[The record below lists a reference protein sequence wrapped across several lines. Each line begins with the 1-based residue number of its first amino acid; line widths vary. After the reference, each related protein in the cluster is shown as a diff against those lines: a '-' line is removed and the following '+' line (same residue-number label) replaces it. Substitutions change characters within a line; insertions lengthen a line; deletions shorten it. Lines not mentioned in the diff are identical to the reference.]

1 MRVRTLIS
9 AIIVLFFI
17 FVGIALTQEK
27 SNVKINKVPA
37 PPTSPASGQEMYVNY
52 CASCHGKDGKGNGP
66 AAPAL
71 KVPATDLTTL
81 AKQNNGAF
89 PSAHVAN
96 LLKGGAVAA
105 HGSKDMPV
113 WGPIFRS
120 LSTGHESQV
129 QQRIMN
135 LTKYIESM
143 QVK

>member
-9 AIIVLFFI
+9 AIIALFF
-17 FVGIALTQEK
+17 VLPGLSPAQEK

-37 PPTSPASGQEMYVNY
+37 PPTSPASGEDMYRSY

-71 KVPATDLTTL
+71 KTAPTDLTQL
-81 AKQNNGAF
+81 AKQNKGVF
-89 PSAHVAN
+89 PAAHVSTI
-96 LLKGGAVAA
+96 LQGGAVAA
-105 HGSKDMPV
+105 HGSAEMPV

-120 LSTGHESQV
+120 VSAGSQAQV
-129 QQRIMN
+129 LQRSAN

-143 QVK
+143 QAK